1 MAVTLLKNTHKM
13 RTYEQ
18 QFHDDFVPT
27 NPYIDVTSPKKPNP
41 FAVAQ
46 SMRNSYCEGSQ
57 PHMKVSSANNQKA

>member
-41 FAVAQ
+41 FAVLA
-46 SMRNSYCEGSQ
+46 SLKKST
-57 PHMKVSSANNQKA
+57 